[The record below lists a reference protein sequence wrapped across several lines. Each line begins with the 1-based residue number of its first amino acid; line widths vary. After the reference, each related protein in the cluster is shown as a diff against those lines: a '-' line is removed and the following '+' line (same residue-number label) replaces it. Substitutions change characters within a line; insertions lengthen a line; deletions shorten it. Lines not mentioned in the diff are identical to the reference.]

1 MCGVSRNDYRTTCF
15 YSKGNEFPQHHNIEI
30 RKVFYTLPA
39 SVTIKRS
46 WLQNEIDVNYS
57 YKILRPWRQY
67 FVQRLSKVYFKHIC
81 LRITAFRQMLAPDCL
96 KALYQGPQRLSGW
109 IRTMAPPSCNLG
121 RTHGRTSQRDHL
133 RQLVRPLLPT
143 AT

>member
-67 FVQRLSKVYFKHIC
+67 FVQKLDKVYFKHIC
-81 LRITAFRQMLAPDCL
+81 LGFTAFRQMLAPDCL
-96 KALYQGPQRLSGW
+96 TALYLGPQRLSEW

-121 RTHGRTSQRDHL
+121 RTHGRTSRRDHL